1 MLSRELM
8 KSIEPRNRVLL
19 AIWIAM
25 IVACFVYVA
34 AAFLVIDRP
43 VGDQLDGRGW
53 ALLDVIFPVVAVV
66 LASGA
71 LLYQR
76 AALSEAALLR
86 QLSRTAQISV
96 SQVVAPGAEEADEEP
111 WARPATEQRLMDLVP
126 LYQNTKVVI
135 WALLEAI
142 CVLGLVMAFL
152 RGTPLTAL
160 PYAGVAVVLLVLTR
174 PDLTRF
180 LAQTQALARRQL

>member
-19 AIWIAM
+19 AIWLGL

-34 AAFLVIDRP
+34 AAYLVIDQP
-43 VGDQLDGRGW
+43 VGDQVDGRGW
-53 ALLDVIFPVVAVV
+53 ALLDVIFPVVAVA
-66 LASGA
+66 LAGGG

-76 AALSEAALLR
+76 AALSEAALVE
-86 QLSRTAQISV
+86 QLTRATQISA
-96 SQVVAPGAEEADEEP
+96 SQVIASGAEEAD
-111 WARPATEQRLMDLVP
+111 ARPRVQPTAEQRLLDLIP
-126 LYQNTKVVI
+126 LYQTVKIVT

-180 LAQTQALARRQL
+180 MAQTQALARRQF

>member
-19 AIWIAM
+19 AIWIGM
-25 IVACFVYVA
+25 IVACFVYMA
-34 AAFLVIDRP
+34 AALLVIDRP

-53 ALLDVIFPVVAVV
+53 ALLDVIFPAVAVA

-96 SQVVAPGAEEADEEP
+96 AEVVVSGSEAAEKRP
-111 WARPATEQRLMDLVP
+111 RARPTAEQRLVDLIP
-126 LYQNTKVVI
+126 LYQTVKIVT

-174 PDLTRF
+174 PDLTGF
-180 LAQTQALARRQL
+180 LAQTQALARRQF

>member
-8 KSIEPRNRVLL
+8 KSIEPRNRVLV
-19 AIWIAM
+19 AIWVGM

-34 AAFLVIDRP
+34 TAFVVIDRP
-43 VGDQLDGRGW
+43 VGDQLDDRGW
-53 ALLDVIFPVVAVV
+53 ALLDVIIPAVAVA
-66 LASGA
+66 LAGGA

-76 AALSEAALLR
+76 TALAEAALLK
-86 QLSRTAQISV
+86 QLTRAKQIST
-96 SQVVAPGAEEADEEP
+96 SQVVASGTEEADTRP
-111 WARPATEQRLMDLVP
+111 PARPTAEQRLLDLMP
-126 LYQNTKVVI
+126 FYQIAKIVT
-135 WALLEAI
+135 WALFEAI

-174 PDLTRF
+174 PDLIGFMARTE
-180 LAQTQALARRQL
+180 ALARRQL

>member
-1 MLSRELM
+1 MFYW
-8 KSIEPRNRVLL
+8 V
-19 AIWIAM
+19 AIWLGL

-34 AAFLVIDRP
+34 AAYLVIDRP
-43 VGDQLDGRGW
+43 VGDQVDGRGW
-53 ALLDVIFPVVAVV
+53 ALLDVIFPVVAVA
-66 LASGA
+66 LAGGG

-76 AALSEAALLR
+76 AALSEAALVE
-86 QLSRTAQISV
+86 QLTRATQISA
-96 SQVVAPGAEEADEEP
+96 SQVIASGAEEAD
-111 WARPATEQRLMDLVP
+111 ARPRVQPTAEQRLLDLIP
-126 LYQNTKVVI
+126 LYQTVKIVT

-174 PDLTRF
+174 PDLTGF
-180 LAQTQALARRQL
+180 MAQTQALARRQF